1 MNQLLITGSLIIIAL
16 YAGKLFN
23 KLKFP
28 IVTGYILIGFIIGN
42 VNLPAIN
49 ISGHIESISFY
60 INTIALSILLFEL
73 GVEFN
78 FDMLRNMQKKVI
90 IMAVSQSLITFAVI
104 FFSFTL
110 FLNIP
115 LPISLLIAAIGIAT
129 APDITILTIREI
141 GITNSFT
148 TLLKNIVTIDDL
160 IAELFF
166 FILFPLAQNYLM
178 HIDSLRYIISFSI
191 REILLSIT
199 LGIFLGFLFSFFTKE
214 FKRKIPVFAGTIG
227 FLLTAIGISILLKT
241 HTIIVLLITGVLFA
255 STTKNKS
262 SVLSVTKQIDGIMF
276 ILFLIVNGFALSF
289 NLIKS
294 AFLSSGLIFI
304 ISRSL
309 GKISGGI
316 LGNFITGMDKK
327 QAIPLGISI
336 LPQSSISIYFAA
348 HSKISILNYGE
359 KIFAITMSGV
369 IFFEIIGA
377 PLLKLAIQKF
387 NQLNQEFT
395 RQ

>member
-1 MNQLLITGSLIIIAL
+1 
-16 YAGKLFN
+16 
-23 KLKFP
+23 
-28 IVTGYILIGFIIGN
+28 
-42 VNLPAIN
+42 
-49 ISGHIESISFY
+49 
-60 INTIALSILLFEL
+60 
-73 GVEFN
+73 
-78 FDMLRNMQKKVI
+78 
-90 IMAVSQSLITFAVI
+90 
-104 FFSFTL
+104 
-110 FLNIP
+110 
-115 LPISLLIAAIGIAT
+115 
-129 APDITILTIREI
+129 
-141 GITNSFT
+141 
-148 TLLKNIVTIDDL
+148 
-160 IAELFF
+160 
-166 FILFPLAQNYLM
+166 M